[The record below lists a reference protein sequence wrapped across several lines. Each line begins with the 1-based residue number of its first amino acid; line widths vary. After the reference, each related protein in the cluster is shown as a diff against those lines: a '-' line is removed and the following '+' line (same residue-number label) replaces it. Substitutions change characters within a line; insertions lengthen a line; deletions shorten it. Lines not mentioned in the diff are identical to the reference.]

1 MTYRTSWAG
10 EEPAPRSQRRPTDG
24 FAQSRHAAGGQ
35 GLAALRPSSPG
46 QLALIG
52 VGLWLAG
59 ALVPLLH
66 VLAPV
71 GLALLVVAGL
81 SLFVRPRARTM
92 YWRGRLI
99 ELNDSPSVGER
110 LYRLIYRTP

>member
-1 MTYRTSWAG
+1 MTYKTSWPS
-10 EEPAPRSQRRPTDG
+10 EEPTPRWRGQPVGG
-24 FAQSRHAAGGQ
+24 FAHGRNAAGWQ
-35 GLAALRPSSPG
+35 GVAALRPSSPG

-66 VLAPV
+66 VLV
-71 GLALLVVAGL
+71 TIGVVLLVVAGI
-81 SLFVRPRARTM
+81 SLFIRPRTQTM
-92 YWRGRLI
+92 YWRGRRIDLHAQ
-99 ELNDSPSVGER
+99 PSAGER

>member
-1 MTYRTSWAG
+1 M
-10 EEPAPRSQRRPTDG
+10 
-24 FAQSRHAAGGQ
+24 
-35 GLAALRPSSPG
+35 AALRPSSPG

-66 VLAPV
+66 ALAAVGVVL
-71 GLALLVVAGL
+71 LIVAGL
-81 SLFVRPRARTM
+81 SLLIRPRARTM
-92 YWRGRLI
+92 YWRGRQI
-99 ELNDSPSVGER
+99 ELNDEPSVGER